1 MAGYAVRGL
10 EFGYTAEAIFGGFDA
25 DFPAGE
31 VTALIG
37 ANGSGKSTLIN
48 LVVGLLRPSGGSV
61 DPRPVRP
68 ALLAQ
73 RTAHIDGLPLTV
85 RDCVSMGR
93 FGSVPFWK
101 PLGRSDRALVVE
113 MIERVGMA
121 AHAGQRLRD
130 LSGGQRQRA
139 MIAQTMVQEAGLYL
153 LDEPSTALDVA
164 GREML
169 FGLLREKAERGA
181 AVVLAT
187 HDADEVAFADRVV
200 DLGGG
205 LATIRSSRSVVEA
218 SARSALG
225 NPLHPM
231 PAV

>member
-1 MAGYAVRGL
+1 
-10 EFGYTAEAIFGGFDA
+10 
-25 DFPAGE
+25 
-31 VTALIG
+31 
-37 ANGSGKSTLIN
+37 
-48 LVVGLLRPSGGSV
+48 
-61 DPRPVRP
+61 
-68 ALLAQ
+68 
-73 RTAHIDGLPLTV
+73 
-85 RDCVSMGR
+85 
-93 FGSVPFWK
+93 
-101 PLGRSDRALVVE
+101 
-113 MIERVGMA
+113 
-121 AHAGQRLRD
+121 
-130 LSGGQRQRA
+130 
-139 MIAQTMVQEAGLYL
+139 MIAQAMVQEAGLYL